1 MDNKEISIGLFLD
14 LSKAFDL
21 VDHNILLNKLCA
33 YRIRGLALKWF
44 RSYLTNQKQ
53 FVEIAHRSEH
63 SNEIKNYLSSEQYI
77 KYGGPTRIHSW
88 TNIIFDIYK
97 Q

>member
-33 YRIRGLALKWF
+33 YGIRGLALK
-44 RSYLTNQKQ
+44 
-53 FVEIAHRSEH
+53 
-63 SNEIKNYLSSEQYI
+63 
-77 KYGGPTRIHSW
+77 
-88 TNIIFDIYK
+88 
-97 Q
+97 